1 MLSLLTLVCLCG
13 VHALPSTL
21 KQYCSKGS
29 KDFNMSYKVQSVQS
43 KQLCVVLGMM
53 LKMWDNKQRAE
64 LGMRTIKEQALDFIK
79 VKFRKHEID
88 ITVTMHVSKVLL
100 QDLFKLY
107 AILHSANWCC
117 QPDMEWIYNGKF
129 LM

>member
-1 MLSLLTLVCLCG
+1 MLSLLTLACLCG

-43 KQLCVVLGMM
+43 NTVVCCAGYDA
-53 LKMWDNKQRAE
+53 KNVRQQATCRTSE
-64 LGMRTIKEQALDFIK
+64 LGMRTIKEQVLDFIK
-79 VKFRKHEID
+79 VKFRKHETD

-107 AILHSANWCC
+107 AILYSVN
-117 QPDMEWIYNGKF
+117 
-129 LM
+129 